1 MRRMYYTLWTKKNQK
16 LKEAKRWKIK
26 GIRYLEY
33 VLNTILIKILILIH
47 TIQFPESVEKST
59 QSNTINKITSSIINS
74 SEI

>member
-16 LKEAKRWKIK
+16 LKEAQRWKIK

-33 VLNTILIKILILIH
+33 VLNDILIKILILIH
-47 TIQFPESVEKST
+47 TIQFPGSVEKST
-59 QSNTINKITSSIINS
+59 QPNSINKITSSIINS